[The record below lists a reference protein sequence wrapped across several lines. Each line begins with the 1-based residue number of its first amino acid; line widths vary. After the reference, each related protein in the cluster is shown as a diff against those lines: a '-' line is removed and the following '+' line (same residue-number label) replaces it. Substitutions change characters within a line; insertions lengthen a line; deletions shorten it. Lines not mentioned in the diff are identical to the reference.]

1 MVALTPSEIGARAE
15 REVSY
20 ALERCGWA
28 VYLPMFASHA
38 RVDLVALRGDTLV
51 RVQVK
56 TSRVVRGAIAFRVC
70 SNTGNV
76 PEDYR
81 GEVDA
86 FGVYSPDLDR
96 VFLVP
101 IEVTATR
108 MCFLRLAPAAN
119 NQVKGTRLAAEFELR
134 PPG

>member
-1 MVALTPSEIGARAE
+1 MRLTPSEIGARAE

-20 ALERCGWA
+20 ALERSGWT
-28 VYLPMFASHA
+28 VYLPVFAPHA
-38 RVDLVALRGDTLV
+38 RVDLLALRGETLL

-56 TSRVVRGAIAFRVC
+56 TSRVVRGALAFRVC
-70 SNTGNV
+70 SNTANV
-76 PEDYR
+76 PRDYR

-96 VFLVP
+96 CFLVP
-101 IEVTATR
+101 VDHTATR
-108 MCFLRLAPAAN
+108 QCFLRIAPSAN
-119 NQVKGTRLAAEFELR
+119 GQVKGTRLAADYELR